1 MHACPLSGR
10 GRGEWA
16 WLDLPRLPA
25 HTRSVVP
32 LPLLPL
38 LPQLVKVIKASGP
51 QWVSK
56 YARGGSARKL
66 SARKVYVVVDAVQAH
81 FATDGL
87 APLPRPKL
95 AKLVAD
101 VAEAR
106 QLLSEGK

>member
-1 MHACPLSGR
+1 M
-10 GRGEWA
+10 
-16 WLDLPRLPA
+16 
-25 HTRSVVP
+25 VP

>member
-1 MHACPLSGR
+1 MCGVGLARP
-10 GRGEWA
+10 A
-16 WLDLPRLPA
+16 PPRLPA
-25 HTRSVVP
+25 LTRCRCHCFRCAS
-32 LPLLPL
+32 L
-38 LPQLVKVIKASGP
+38 QLVKAIKASGP

-106 QLLSEGK
+106 QLLSVGK